1 MSMIDYRQMT
11 SYTTTFKDRIIFL
24 DIDGV
29 LNGYNRWNVLGWNII
44 CKFESEKLRNWYRKL
59 VDVSGIHTK
68 RVKRLAEIV
77 RKTGAKVVM
86 SSSRRGGWRYDGYK
100 AVLKDNFKEFA
111 DFTKLDNLFKL
122 YGIELIDITPR
133 IENKGRDSEII
144 QWLAQHEDKV
154 DNFIILDDENS
165 FMKAFWNDERF
176 IQTSEVPKGIMIKGL
191 AVENTGLR
199 RKHVKQAIRVLTKER
214 KI

>member
-1 MSMIDYRQMT
+1 MT

-24 DIDGV
+24 DVDGV
-29 LNGYNRWNVLGWNII
+29 LNGYNRWNTLGWNIV
-44 CKFESEKLRNWYRKL
+44 CKFNSEKLRNWYRNLTKPC
-59 VDVSGIHTK
+59 GIHIRK
-68 RVKRLAEIV
+68 VKRLAKIV

-86 SSSRRGGWRYDGYK
+86 SSSWRFAWRKDGFGVDTLGG
-100 AVLKDNFKEFA
+100 NFKL
-111 DFTKLDNLFKL
+111 LDNLFKI
-122 YGIELIDITPR
+122 YEIELIDITPHLGN
-133 IENKGRDSEII
+133 EGRDSEII
-144 QWLAQHEDKV
+144 QWLAQNEDKV

-165 FMKAFWNDERF
+165 FMKAFWDDERF

-199 RKHVKQAIRVLTKER
+199 RKHVKQAIRVLTKEK

>member
-1 MSMIDYRQMT
+1 MKTIDYRQMT

-24 DIDGV
+24 DVDGV
-29 LNGYNRWNVLGWNII
+29 LNGYNRWNVLGWDIV
-44 CKFESEKLRNWYRKL
+44 CKFDSERLRNWYRNL
-59 VDVSGIHTK
+59 TDPCGIHTK
-68 RVKRLAEIV
+68 KVKRLAKIV

-86 SSSRRGGWRYDGYK
+86 SSTWRGGWRYDGHK
-100 AVLKDNFKEFA
+100 AVLKDSFKKFD
-111 DFTKLDNLFKL
+111 DFVKLDNLFNE
-122 YGIELIDITPR
+122 YGIEFIDITPR

-191 AVENTGLR
+191 AAENTGLR
-199 RKHVKQAIRVLTKER
+199 RKHVKQAIRVLTK
-214 KI
+214 